1 MRLPSLKSIEAFD
14 AAAKHLNFTRAGNE
28 LSISSAAVSQRVATL
43 EGLLGFELF
52 ERHGPKLTM
61 TDAGR
66 ACRPVLSRA
75 LSQMRDAVGS
85 LQEVT
90 RNPVLTIKASP
101 SFAQKWLVPRL
112 PRFYSHHP
120 EIDLRVWSTTNTVKL
135 EEGDPS
141 LAIYYGIELSEG
153 LPETLVVDFL
163 FQERVFPVASP
174 AYADKHRLR
183 DLADLRNATLLHD
196 DTTRRMGLFPNWRRW
211 CDAFDIRDVNTRRGP
226 RYVVSSIAQEAAVD
240 GQGVGLGRGAL
251 VRDDLAAGRLIR
263 PFPECYPLSFQYLFV
278 YPMHFPQRRSF
289 RLFREWLLREAGSH
303 NDGRNA

>member
-14 AAAKHLNFTRAGNE
+14 AAAKHLNFTRAGSE
-28 LSISSAAVSQRVATL
+28 LHISSAAVSQRVATL
-43 EGLLGFELF
+43 EDSLGFELF
-52 ERHGPKLTM
+52 DRNGPKLTL

-120 EIDLRVWSTTNTVKL
+120 EIDLRVWSTTNTVQL
-135 EEGDPS
+135 QEGEPL
-141 LAIYYGIELSEG
+141 LAIYYGIETRAG
-153 LPETLVVDFL
+153 LPDTLAVDFL
-163 FQERVFPVASP
+163 FEERVFPVASP
-174 AYADKHRLR
+174 AYAEKKRLR
-183 DLADLRNATLLHD
+183 TLADLRNATLLHD
-196 DTTRRMGLFPNWRRW
+196 DTMRRMRVFPNWRRW
-211 CDAFDIRDVNTRRGP
+211 CDAFDVRDINTRRGP
-226 RYVVSSIAQEAAVD
+226 RYVVSSIALEAAVD

-251 VRDDLAAGRLIR
+251 VKDDLAAGRLLR
-263 PFPECYPLSFQYLFV
+263 PFGESYPLSFQYLFV

-289 RLFREWLLREAGSH
+289 RLFRDWLLREAASH
-303 NDGRNA
+303 NNDRHA